1 MNANDLQQFFPL
13 VPLAILDKFAKYF
26 SVNVQDSEANRI
38 YAAEYN
44 QKCNVTFSGSDT
56 DGAYI
61 NFQAFSP
68 LSNYAKSVDASTAL
82 QVPAMFHQY
91 LQKSMFGEGV
101 VETADDQWVM
111 MPIRI
116 GLYYDYR
123 LGTFGSVSASAD
135 IIGRTPAQTGFFAPN
150 YVYRGMQQLRD
161 EAFYNIFRRN
171 ASVNFNGAAF
181 SGLSSLIIAMEN
193 GIAFS
198 ELDYT
203 EAMQAMTYIKATEKY
218 AAEMVNARDIA
229 KQKAAY
235 EINDVMRAARDS
247 FARDM
252 ADLNQKKLAIALA
265 VQNEEKSALRD
276 MQNLL
281 LNAQSIR
288 L

>member
-1 MNANDLQQFFPL
+1 MNANELQQFFPL
-13 VPLAILDKFAKYF
+13 VPLVILDKFAKYF

-44 QKCNVTFSGSDT
+44 QKCNVTFSGSDS

-68 LSNYAKSVDASTAL
+68 PANYTKSADASTTI
-82 QVPAMFHQY
+82 QVAAIYHEYYQE
-91 LQKSMFGEGV
+91 SMFGDRL
-101 VETADDQWVM
+101 VETSEEQWVN
-111 MPIRI
+111 MPVLI
-116 GLYYDYR
+116 GLYFDYR
-123 LGTFGSVSASAD
+123 LGVFGAPSVSAD
-135 IIGRTPAQTGFFAPN
+135 IIHRAPAQSLFSKS
-150 YVYRGMQQLRD
+150 YVYRGIQKLVD
-161 EAFYNIFRRN
+161 VIYYNVFRRN
-171 ASVNFNGAAF
+171 ASVNFNAAAF

-193 GIAFS
+193 GIVFS

-203 EAMQAMTYIKATEKY
+203 DAMQAMTYIKATEKY

-235 EINDVMRAARDS
+235 EINDVMRAAKDS
-247 FARDM
+247 FSRDM